1 MKLICD
7 GLDLSEAVLT
17 VSKAASTK
25 TTNPIL
31 EGIKLVAEDNCLTLI
46 ATDLEI
52 AIEKRIKADVKI
64 EGETVVPGRFFSEY
78 IKKLT
83 NEQIE
88 LTLNDKNQLSIKYT
102 DSFGTIQCLN
112 SQEFPN
118 IKKVEDQK
126 FFEITKHDLKTLVTK
141 SIFAVATDDCKPILK
156 GCRIEVDDKEK
167 TIKSVAL
174 DGYRLALVKKE
185 ITNANSAF
193 GITVPAR
200 SLVEISK
207 IIDDTDDIV
216 KIHVEKNY
224 LMVDLDDTKII
235 TRLLDGDFVNYN
247 QIIPVNFTTSVVINK
262 NQLEDG
268 LERAGL
274 LSRLGKNNVVKFDI
288 QDKVMILSSK
298 SEIGDIKENITIS
311 LNGKDLQI
319 AFNARYF
326 MDAVKA
332 ISDEF
337 IKLNFSSAVA
347 PCIITSNETDEFIY
361 LILPVRL
368 V

>member
-1 MKLICD
+1 
-7 GLDLSEAVLT
+7 
-17 VSKAASTK
+17 
-25 TTNPIL
+25 
-31 EGIKLVAEDNCLTLI
+31 
-46 ATDLEI
+46 
-52 AIEKRIKADVKI
+52 
-64 EGETVVPGRFFSEY
+64 
-78 IKKLT
+78 
-83 NEQIE
+83 
-88 LTLNDKNQLSIKYT
+88 
-102 DSFGTIQCLN
+102 
-112 SQEFPN
+112 
-118 IKKVEDQK
+118 
-126 FFEITKHDLKTLVTK
+126 
-141 SIFAVATDDCKPILK
+141 
-156 GCRIEVDDKEK
+156 
-167 TIKSVAL
+167 
-174 DGYRLALVKKE
+174 
-185 ITNANSAF
+185 
-193 GITVPAR
+193 
-200 SLVEISK
+200 
-207 IIDDTDDIV
+207 
-216 KIHVEKNY
+216 
-224 LMVDLDDTKII
+224 MVDLDDTKII